1 MIMVTQSQKIK
12 AVLDAK
18 VYRNADP
25 LEPFVVTTNSPSSE
39 TNSPGLPIMSQATIN
54 NAND

>member
-1 MIMVTQSQKIK
+1 MAAQSQKIK

-18 VYRNADP
+18 VYRYADP
-25 LEPFVVTTNSPSSE
+25 LEPFVVTTNNSSSE